1 MSTNMVLISKSV
13 LTSTASLIAFSS
25 IPNTYDDL
33 LLLMSLKSPSTSGDG
48 IYTADII
55 LKNGSGAAFSAP
67 TFRALRG
74 SGSSASSYT
83 TTNTTYVGGP
93 IPGGFNTANTFN
105 NTEIYFPNYGS
116 STNKSASLS
125 SVAESNDNSY
135 ASITLGALSWPTSSA
150 IAAIEIS
157 IPYTHYVVGS
167 SFFLYG
173 INNA

>member
-1 MSTNMVLISKSV
+1 MSNNMVLIAKSV
-13 LTSTASLIAFSS
+13 LTSTSALIAFSS

-33 LLLMSLKSPSTSGDG
+33 LLLMSLKSLSTSGDG

-55 LKNGSGAAFSAP
+55 LKNSSGAAFSTP
-67 TFRALRG
+67 TIRAIRG

-83 TTNTTYVGGP
+83 STSTYVGGP

-105 NTEIYFPNYGS
+105 NTEIYFPNYKS
-116 STNKSASLS
+116 SANKSASIN

-135 ASITLGALSWPTSSA
+135 ASITLGTILWPTSSA
-150 IAAIEIS
+150 IASIEIG
-157 IPYTHYVVGS
+157 IPFTNYVVGS

-173 INNA
+173 ITKA